1 MRKSL
6 ALKID
11 ISTTL
16 LHPIGVL
23 ILISAVTDIAGE
35 MATIAQEL
43 PRGCKECHK
52 ACTAAVEM
60 LAVSPFPETL
70 ASHSLIQICTV

>member
-11 ISTTL
+11 IM
-16 LHPIGVL
+16 
-23 ILISAVTDIAGE
+23 TDIAGE

-43 PRGCKECHK
+43 PKGCKECHK

-60 LAVSPFPETL
+60 LAYKCRKAPRRIDQLPV
-70 ASHSLIQICTV
+70 AN